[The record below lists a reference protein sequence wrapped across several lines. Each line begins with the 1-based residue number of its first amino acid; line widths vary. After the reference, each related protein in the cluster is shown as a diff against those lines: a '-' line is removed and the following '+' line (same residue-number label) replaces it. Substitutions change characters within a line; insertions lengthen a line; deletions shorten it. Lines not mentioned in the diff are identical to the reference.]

1 MKLSGRLTM
10 LMLVGIGLVV
20 VYATDQILPA
30 TNAYQ
35 ASMRVW
41 LAARATG
48 LVALLLLTATVVLGI
63 VLSHPEQARWKQSK
77 RVFPWHQSLWVFVLA
92 FIVVH
97 VISLVIDPYAGVGI
111 GGALIPG
118 LSEYRS
124 APVAVGVIALYA
136 LLITGFT
143 ARYTR
148 LLPNGVWLKLHRFS
162 AVVLVL
168 AWLHGVLAGSD
179 TVALRPFY
187 WAIGF
192 ALLAASAYRYWV
204 VRQQRATERR
214 LALSPVPAPILEDHH
229 VEPHPAP

>member
-1 MKLSGRLTM
+1 MKLSGRLT
-10 LMLVGIGLVV
+10 LLILVGIGLVV

-30 TNAYQ
+30 TSPYQ
-35 ASMRVW
+35 AQMRVW

-48 LVALLLLTATVVLGI
+48 IVALLLLTTTVVLGM

-92 FIVVH
+92 FIAVH
-97 VISLVIDPYAGVGI
+97 IVSLVIDPYAGVGI

-148 LLPNGVWLKLHRFS
+148 LLPNGMWLKLHRLS
-162 AVVLVL
+162 AVVLGL
-168 AWLHGVLAGSD
+168 AWLHGVLAGTD
-179 TVALRPFY
+179 TAALKPLY
-187 WAIGF
+187 WAIGL
-192 ALLAASAYRYWV
+192 AVLLAGAYRYWV
-204 VRQQRATERR
+204 VRQHRAQQHA
-214 LALSPVPAPILEDHH
+214 ALTPVPAPIMEDHR
-229 VEPHPAP
+229 VEPHSAP

>member
-1 MKLSGRLTM
+1 MKLSGRFTVF
-10 LMLVGIGLVV
+10 LVFAIGLMV

-30 TNAYQ
+30 TSPYQ

-48 LVALLLLTATVVLGI
+48 LAGLVLLTATVVLGL
-63 VLSHPEQARWKQSK
+63 VLSHPEQANWKQGK
-77 RVFPWHQSLWVFVLA
+77 RIFPWHQSLWVFVLA

-97 VISLVIDPYAGVGI
+97 MISLVLDPYAGVGI

-136 LLITGFT
+136 LLITGLT

-148 LLPNGVWLKLHRFS
+148 LLPNGIWLKLHRFS
-162 AVVLVL
+162 AVVLAL
-168 AWLHGVLAGSD
+168 AWVHGVMAGTD
-179 TVALRPFY
+179 TAALRPIY
-187 WAIGF
+187 WAIGPTV
-192 ALLAASAYRYWV
+192 LAAAAYRYWV
-204 VRQQRATERR
+204 VRQQRAGRR
-214 LALSPVPAPILEDHH
+214 PAASTIPVPISEDHR